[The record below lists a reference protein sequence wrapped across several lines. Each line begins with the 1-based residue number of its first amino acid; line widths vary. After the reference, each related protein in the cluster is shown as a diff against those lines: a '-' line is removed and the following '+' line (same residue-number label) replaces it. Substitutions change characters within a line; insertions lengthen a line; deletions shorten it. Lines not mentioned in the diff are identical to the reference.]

1 MRNNKHCGKEFSRRG
16 FLRGICAASM
26 AAGVPGR
33 MWGAAARVGMPDL
46 RIGVLSDIHL
56 SYDKNGF
63 RENPQSEM
71 QGVFIKALE
80 YFRDRHVDG
89 VLVCGDVKGYKF
101 ILSHF
106 VNTAPGA
113 TVDLDKYMAKYGSDS
128 SKPVF
133 YSQHRWMK
141 GTYCTDDDMWGADSG
156 GQKPILDRYPNCVA
170 FTGHTHYMLTDDRTV
185 WQGGFTC
192 INAGA
197 LLNQAVGRFRE
208 NGVLISWVSK
218 DIKMDRQMRMVDNG
232 QCHAG
237 MVFNLYGTDV
247 VLERRDMVRGEP
259 LGPCHD

>member
-185 WQGGFTC
+185 GSAMREWSSTYMERMSFS
-192 INAGA
+192 NAA
-197 LLNQAVGRFRE
+197 TWWEE
-208 NGVLISWVSK
+208 NRLDPAMIEKHFSRKHGPNAYYGQPGVSL
-218 DIKMDRQMRMVDNG
+218 
-232 QCHAG
+232 
-237 MVFNLYGTDV
+237 
-247 VLERRDMVRGEP
+247 
-259 LGPCHD
+259 